1 MGLVGVFLSV
11 TAIVVGISVLKDVAE
26 VVDTLV
32 GCGDFEIGAVLDN
45 RLEDVTY
52 ISILKDLDAL
62 VDNLKI

>member
-1 MGLVGVFLSV
+1 MVVGVTPMDWLGLGS
-11 TAIVVGISVLKDVAE
+11 GSVLTDVTE
-26 VVDTLV
+26 VVDALV

-62 VDNLKI
+62 VDNLNI

>member
-1 MGLVGVFLSV
+1 MGLVGVLLS
-11 TAIVVGISVLKDVAE
+11 E